1 MDVECLEGRNRFRNE
16 EIRVPN
22 GNFASKEQEAL
33 LKQES
38 LLKDTCMK
46 NFQCFVKG
54 EIPPFGK
61 NERYFARRTSCCRN
75 AITNLDRPVVDQ
87 SIERSEKKTF
97 VDQHFSNFLIFVKT
111 LNSIQHHM
119 IFFKA
124 DAMNPNESVLL
135 IS

>member
-61 NERYFARRTSCCRN
+61 MSDILRAGQAVVVMQSRILIGQSW
-75 AITNLDRPVVDQ
+75 TNRSKDQ
-87 SIERSEKKTF
+87 KKKL
-97 VDQHFSNFLIFVKT
+97 SLINISLISLIFVKT
-111 LNSIQHHM
+111 LNSIQHHQY
-119 IFFKA
+119 FFKA